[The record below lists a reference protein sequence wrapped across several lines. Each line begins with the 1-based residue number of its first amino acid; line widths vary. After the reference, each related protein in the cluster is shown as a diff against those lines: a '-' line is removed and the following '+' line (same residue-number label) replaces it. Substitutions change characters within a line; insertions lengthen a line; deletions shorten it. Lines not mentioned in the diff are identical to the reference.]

1 VFPELS
7 DKSYSRNYKHIT
19 CSRWDRNLISN
30 LIYIKFSNII
40 NCYYMYMSPS
50 KRLNRRRKG
59 KEGKDKRTFRPKL
72 SDFKRRSQ
80 ESEDKASTPDPV
92 GIRNRTRGGIQ
103 DERSLRARNMDN
115 IFEDF
120 RNNIESI
127 FNPWSSS
134 LWRSPLKVRT
144 EEEGQEEDNVMIR
157 IPVYDIVDKGDRYAL
172 EVELPG
178 IEKDKIHVKA
188 TDDSVEISAEQLE
201 EERVEER
208 KKNYVFNERA
218 YRSFYRTIPIP
229 EQILSSEVTARM
241 NNGILLVDLPK
252 KMPTK
257 SKAVKGRSI
266 TVE

>member
-1 VFPELS
+1 MPP
-7 DKSYSRNYKHIT
+7 
-19 CSRWDRNLISN
+19 SN
-30 LIYIKFSNII
+30 RF
-40 NCYYMYMSPS
+40 
-50 KRLNRRRKG
+50 NRQRKG
-59 KEGKDKRTFRPKL
+59 KEGGDKRTFRPRL

-80 ESEDKASTPDPV
+80 ESEDKATTPDLV
-92 GIRNRTRGGIQ
+92 DIRNRTRKRIQ
-103 DERSLRARNMDN
+103 DERSLRDQHMDN

-134 LWRSPLKVRT
+134 LWHSPLKERIQ
-144 EEEGQEEDNVMIR
+144 EEQEEDNVMIR
-157 IPVYDIVDKGDRYAL
+157 TPLYDIVDKGDRYAL

-208 KKNYVFNERA
+208 KKNYVFNERT

>member
-1 VFPELS
+1 
-7 DKSYSRNYKHIT
+7 
-19 CSRWDRNLISN
+19 
-30 LIYIKFSNII
+30 
-40 NCYYMYMSPS
+40 MYMPS
-50 KRLNRRRKG
+50 SNRFNRRRKG
-59 KEGKDKRTFRPKL
+59 KEGRDKRTFRPRL

-80 ESEDKASTPDPV
+80 ESEDKATTPDLI
-92 GIRNRTRGGIQ
+92 GIRNRTRRRTQ
-103 DERSLRARNMDN
+103 DERSLRAQHMDN

-134 LWRSPLKVRT
+134 LWHSPLKERIQ
-144 EEEGQEEDNVMIR
+144 EEQEEDNVMIR
-157 IPVYDIVDKGDRYAL
+157 TPLYDIVDKGDRYAL

-257 SKAVKGRSI
+257 SKAVKSRSI

>member
-1 VFPELS
+1 MPS
-7 DKSYSRNYKHIT
+7 
-19 CSRWDRNLISN
+19 SN
-30 LIYIKFSNII
+30 RF
-40 NCYYMYMSPS
+40 
-50 KRLNRRRKG
+50 NRRRKG
-59 KEGKDKRTFRPKL
+59 KEGGDKRTFRPKL
-72 SDFKRRSQ
+72 GDFKRRSQ
-80 ESEDKASTPDPV
+80 ESEVKATTPDLV
-92 GIRNRTRGGIQ
+92 GIRNRTRRRIQ
-103 DERSLRARNMDN
+103 DERSLRAQHMDN

-134 LWRSPLKVRT
+134 LWHSPLKERIQ
-144 EEEGQEEDNVMIR
+144 EEEEEDNVMIR
-157 IPVYDIVDKGDRYAL
+157 TPLYDIVDKGDRYAL

-257 SKAVKGRSI
+257 SKAVKSRSI

>member
-1 VFPELS
+1 
-7 DKSYSRNYKHIT
+7 
-19 CSRWDRNLISN
+19 
-30 LIYIKFSNII
+30 
-40 NCYYMYMSPS
+40 MYMPS
-50 KRLNRRRKG
+50 SNRFNRRRKG
-59 KEGKDKRTFRPKL
+59 KEGGDKRTFRPRL

-80 ESEDKASTPDPV
+80 ESEDKATTPDSV
-92 GIRNRTRGGIQ
+92 GIRNRTRRRIQ
-103 DERSLRARNMDN
+103 EERSLRAQHMDN

-134 LWRSPLKVRT
+134 LWHSPLKEMIQ
-144 EEEGQEEDNVMIR
+144 EEQEEDNVMIR
-157 IPVYDIVDKGDRYAL
+157 KPLYDIVDKGDRYAL

-188 TDDSVEISAEQLE
+188 TDDSIEISAEQLE

-208 KKNYVFNERA
+208 KKNFVFNERA